1 MFRRTTMTMQTVTKH
16 DFLTALGCKTRAWY
30 GMRES
35 GSASTPADLLRMQ
48 DGQDVHRRA
57 QSLHPDGV
65 FAGSVDKTKGP
76 ILDRASEVIFE
87 AAFSVDGY
95 AARADWIR
103 RVKGGWVIG
112 EIKSSLFSDDGPK
125 HEHLEDLAYT
135 VMLAR
140 RAGLPVKG
148 CELVLMNRDWRLG
161 MPDPD
166 LFVVTDHAPEVMP
179 IVDEFNRLWD
189 QIAPLLLRRSKPS
202 PHWCWEC
209 RDCEYF
215 ADRCVGVG
223 IPDPIFQLPR
233 LRENKFTELTAMG
246 VTRISAIPA
255 DYELS
260 DSQQGAAT
268 AIRTKL
274 PQIDAT
280 EIRSAL
286 NSLEWPIGYLDFETL
301 MTAVPLY
308 PDVAPHEQLVTQ
320 YSLHV
325 EASPGSELAH
335 REYLADHA
343 RDCREDLAI
352 RLIRDTAACLTIVV
366 YSSFEKTT
374 IRGLTKL
381 LPTFA
386 PELAG
391 LGGKLFDLEP
401 VVRRGLVH
409 PEFRGRS
416 SIKVVLPVLAPDLSY
431 ADLNIGDGG
440 AAVAA
445 FAKLASGEVTEEEIR
460 AVRSALLEYCK
471 LDTLAMV
478 RVLRSLYLHAHPYDR
493 TGARRAD
500 QEK

>member
-1 MFRRTTMTMQTVTKH
+1 MPTRTVTKH

-35 GSASTPADLLRMQ
+35 GGTPTPADLLRMQ
-48 DGQDVHRRA
+48 EGQDVHRRA
-57 QSLHPDGV
+57 QSLHPNGV
-65 FAGSVDKTKGP
+65 FAGSIEKTKQL
-76 ILDRASEVIFE
+76 ILDRAVEIIFE
-87 AAFSVDGY
+87 AAFTVDGCT
-95 AARADWIR
+95 ARADWIR

-112 EIKSSLFSDDGPK
+112 EIKSSLFNEDGPK
-125 HEHLEDLAYT
+125 EEHREDLAYT
-135 VMLAR
+135 VMVAR

-166 LFVVTDHAPEVMP
+166 LFVVTDHTAEVTP
-179 IVDEFNRLWD
+179 IADEFNLLWD

-223 IPDPIFQLPR
+223 ISDPIFQVPY
-233 LRENKFTELTAMG
+233 LREKKFTELTSMG
-246 VTRISAIPA
+246 VTRISAIPS
-255 DYELS
+255 DFTLS
-260 DSQQGAAT
+260 DSQQRAAN
-268 AIRTKL
+268 AIRTRS
-274 PQIDAT
+274 PQIDSA

-308 PDVAPHEQLVTQ
+308 PNVAPHEQLVTQ

-335 REYLADHA
+335 REYLADHT
-343 RDCREDLAI
+343 RDCREELAA
-352 RLIRDTAACLTIVV
+352 RLIRDTAECGTIVV
-366 YSSFEKTT
+366 YSSFEKTQ
-374 IRGLTKL
+374 IRGLASL
-381 LPTFA
+381 LPTYA
-386 PELAG
+386 TELAD
-391 LGGKLFDLEP
+391 LEAKLFDLEP
-401 VVRRGLVH
+401 VVRKGLVH
-409 PEFRGRS
+409 PDFGGRS

-431 ADLNIGDGG
+431 ADLDISDGG

-445 FAKLASGEVTEEEIR
+445 FAKLAAGGASKEEIH
-460 AVRSALLEYCK
+460 AVRGALLEYCK
-471 LDTLAMV
+471 LDTYAMIRLLNSLAAVVPMN
-478 RVLRSLYLHAHPYDR
+478 
-493 TGARRAD
+493 T
-500 QEK
+500 